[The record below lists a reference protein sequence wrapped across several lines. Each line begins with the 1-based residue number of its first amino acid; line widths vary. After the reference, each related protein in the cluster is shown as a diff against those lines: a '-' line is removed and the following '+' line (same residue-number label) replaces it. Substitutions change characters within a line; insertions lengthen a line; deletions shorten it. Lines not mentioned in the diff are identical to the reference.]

1 MPQATL
7 SRRLKKLNIAKVSGI
22 YQIIKQSTL
31 NPIIKITE
39 VSPNLLIINTIP
51 GNANSVAYIIDDEFV
66 SDQLYG
72 ILGSIAGDDT
82 IFVAVN
88 PKQFDVAVEQLK
100 KFFQKDI

>member
-1 MPQATL
+1 M
-7 SRRLKKLNIAKVSGI
+7 G
-22 YQIIKQSTL
+22 
-31 NPIIKITE
+31 
-39 VSPNLLIINTIP
+39 